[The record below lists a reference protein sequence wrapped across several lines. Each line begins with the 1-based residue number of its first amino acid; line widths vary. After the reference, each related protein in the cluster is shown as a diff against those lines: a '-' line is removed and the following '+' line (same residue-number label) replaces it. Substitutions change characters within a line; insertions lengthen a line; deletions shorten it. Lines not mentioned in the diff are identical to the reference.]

1 MRLADLTSGTSAGWA
16 GLRVVV
22 AGIGISGFAAADAL
36 LERGAQVVVIDP
48 RDDQAQRERGI
59 VLDTLGAR
67 VRLGAD
73 APADLPAVDGG
84 NPDLLV
90 VSPGWAPDHPL
101 VAAALAAGPPVW
113 SEAELAWRMRPE
125 ILAAPWLTVT
135 GTRGKATTTTMLASM
150 LRAAGLRATA
160 TGQAGTSLLEAV
172 LHPDPYQVLAVQL
185 STAQLRWAESV
196 RPAASVCLNVF
207 GDDLTGDRA
216 ELRGRIYRNTELA
229 CVYNLADPRTEQL
242 VRDAE
247 VIEGCRA
254 IGVGL
259 GVPSVSDLGLVE
271 DVLCDRAFVPERR
284 TSAAE
289 LGELADVRT
298 AWAGVLAPHN
308 VFDAL
313 AAAAL
318 ARAFGAPPIAVR
330 DGLRGYRPLPHR
342 LYKVAEVS
350 AIDYVDDSAATD
362 PAAAAAGL
370 TSFEQV
376 VWIAGGVLAEEA
388 DELVRGVAGRLRACL
403 LLGESPRLR
412 EALERH
418 APDVPVV
425 EVPVA
430 DTGPMQLMQAVVEH
444 AGELA
449 QPGDTVLLSPAAHPA
464 PPFRSLD
471 ERGAAFVAAV
481 LDLNFPAAADD
492 A

>member
-1 MRLADLTSGTSAGWA
+1 MRFAELTSGTSPGWA

-22 AGIGISGFAAADAL
+22 AGIGVPGFAAADAL
-36 LERGAQVVVIDP
+36 LERGARVLVLDP
-48 RDDQAQRERGI
+48 RDEQAERERGI
-59 VLDTLGAR
+59 VLDTLGAQ

-73 APADLPAVDGG
+73 APAELPAVDGES
-84 NPDLLV
+84 PDLLV
-90 VSPGWAPDHPL
+90 VSPGWTADDPV
-101 VAAALAAGPPVW
+101 VAAALAAGRPVW

-125 ILAAPWLTVT
+125 VLAAPWLTVT
-135 GTRGKATTTTMLASM
+135 GSRGKATTTTMLAAM

-185 STAQLRWAESV
+185 STAQLRWAESI

-207 GDDLTGDRA
+207 DGDAAD
-216 ELRGRIYRNTELA
+216 LRGRIYHNTEVA

-259 GVPSVSDLGLVE
+259 GVPSVSNLGLVE

-289 LGELADVRT
+289 LGELTDVST
-298 AWAGVLAPHN
+298 AWVGVLAPHN

-318 ARAFGAPPIAVR
+318 ARAFGAPPVAVR

-362 PAAAAAGL
+362 PQATAAALA
-370 TSFEQV
+370 SFEQV
-376 VWIAGGVLAEEA
+376 VWITGGDSDGFE
-388 DELVRGVAGRLRACL
+388 DLVRGAAGRLRACV

-425 EVPVA
+425 EVAVA
-430 DTGPMQLMQAVVEH
+430 DTGPMQVMQTVVEH

-449 QPGDTVLLSPAAHPA
+449 QPGDTVLLSPGALPA

-471 ERGAAFVAAV
+471 ERGGAFVAAV
-481 LDLNFPAAADD
+481 LDLTFPAGAGD